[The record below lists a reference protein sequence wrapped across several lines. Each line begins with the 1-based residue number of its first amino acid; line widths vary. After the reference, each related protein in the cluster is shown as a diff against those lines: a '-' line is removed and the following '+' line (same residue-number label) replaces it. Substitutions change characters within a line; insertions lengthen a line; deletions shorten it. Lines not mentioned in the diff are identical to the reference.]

1 MLTYRSVL
9 IVTTILALSACGTPH
24 RKLQKPDMESTPVNQ
39 SWILGAPP
47 HGEKMDVQNTQA
59 IPVKNPDTVEG
70 RLERLE
76 NDMAKIKLD
85 LAQLVLPKHAV
96 KTMSHTQQTTQKS
109 SHQKTGVRFGVTGL
123 KTRIVF
129 DLPHAVKFKTDLDNQ
144 ERFLLID
151 FQGSNLN
158 LQSGHG
164 KGLVSSYNIDT
175 DTNGMTRAIIIL
187 NADTKII
194 AQEALRPSGKSG
206 HRVFIDVVRN

>member
-1 MLTYRSVL
+1 
-9 IVTTILALSACGTPH
+9 
-24 RKLQKPDMESTPVNQ
+24 
-39 SWILGAPP
+39 
-47 HGEKMDVQNTQA
+47 
-59 IPVKNPDTVEG
+59 
-70 RLERLE
+70 
-76 NDMAKIKLD
+76 
-85 LAQLVLPKHAV
+85 
-96 KTMSHTQQTTQKS
+96 
-109 SHQKTGVRFGVTGL
+109 
-123 KTRIVF
+123 VF

-144 ERFLLID
+144 ERFLLVD